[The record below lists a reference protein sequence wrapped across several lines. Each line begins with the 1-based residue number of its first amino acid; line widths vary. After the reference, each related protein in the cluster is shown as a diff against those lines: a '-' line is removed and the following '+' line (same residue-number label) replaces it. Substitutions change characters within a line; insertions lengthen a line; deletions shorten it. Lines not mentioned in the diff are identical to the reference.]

1 MRLHHTM
8 IESPVGP
15 LLVGVT
21 DAGLAWLGFHRGK
34 FPAGRFSEAEW
45 VPSEAKLKPW
55 TRELKE
61 YFSGKRRE
69 FDLPIDLHGTEFQV
83 RCWRELLKIP
93 YGETITYA
101 ELSNRVGCVS
111 GFRAVGAANGANP
124 VAIVVPCH
132 RVVASDLTLGGY
144 GGGLPSKELLLKLE
158 GAWPLKH
165 VTASMF

>member
-1 MRLHHTM
+1 MRLHYSL

-15 LLVGVT
+15 LLLGVT
-21 DAGLAWLGFHRGK
+21 DEGLAWLGFHRGK
-34 FPAGRFSEAEW
+34 FPGGRFSDAEW
-45 VPSEAKLKPW
+45 IPSETKLKAW

-61 YFSGKRRE
+61 YFAGKRRE

-83 RCWRELLKIP
+83 RCWSELLKIP

-101 ELSNRVGCVS
+101 ELSRRVGS
-111 GFRAVGAANGANP
+111 LNGFRAVGAANGANP
-124 VAIVVPCH
+124 VAVVVPCH

-144 GGGLPSKELLLKLE
+144 GGGLPAKELLLKLE